1 MNSLRR
7 HSLSLHA
14 WGAVLIIAIL
24 CFMSAIG
31 SGTLAWVAKSDA
43 EAINT
48 AGSIRMAAY
57 RISFQLATDFSD
69 DNPFS
74 SSLNIRQ
81 DSLNLTH
88 DKQVEKQGKLDF
100 SNKNT
105 AEKIDILIEDMEI
118 RLEELQ
124 TYQLTSANRSA
135 PISNQLNQIKLQWFQ
150 DLKPA
155 LLGQDKQEFYSV
167 SVKYIDDVNRF
178 VKELQYRNEQRQTWQ
193 QNLQI
198 LSLILTIMILLVG
211 IRRLHQ
217 AVLMPIHQLIKA
229 NNQFKRG
236 QYDTRVSITGYR
248 EFEVLGNSFNE
259 MASTIETYQR
269 SLENEVQI
277 KTQHLTK
284 ANHVL
289 SLFYDFSKS
298 ITTNQVSL
306 YRLDKLVADFS
317 KTLPHLEFT
326 LCIQNKYIT
335 NKNAIVLHGAKMK
348 ELCKKLNCDN
358 CEIKNGEHTKSYAIT
373 HQQEEFGELRV
384 SPKSMLMMNRSVI
397 SADADADADAD
408 AYDESSEIPASQRI
422 NMIETGMKMG
432 GISSFSSAEL
442 DAQNDELI
450 VALTNLISTALS
462 LRKQRQQEHQLILF
476 EERSTIAREL
486 HDSLAQSLSYLKIQ
500 VSVLERH
507 LKNTLSESDESPIY
521 QNIEQIKVGLGS
533 AYHQLRDLL
542 VTFRLTID
550 NNNFDEALHEAA
562 NEFALK
568 GSFNVT
574 VHNRIMTLNLSATE
588 QIDLIQIAREALSN
602 ISRHAKA
609 QNVEI
614 HLGYE
619 DGDKHIVMRIIDDGV
634 GMLMLGSVDQT
645 QHHGLMIM
653 KERAH
658 NIDGELIV
666 ADNQPR
672 GTIISVR
679 FEPNFFDKDSNKDAY
694 L

>member
-1 MNSLRR
+1 MMNSLRR

-31 SGTLAWVAKSDA
+31 SGTLGWVAKSDA

-100 SNKNT
+100 SNKDT
-105 AEKIDILIEDMEI
+105 SEKIDILIEDMEN

-124 TYQLTSANRSA
+124 TYQLTSANRST
-135 PISNQLNQIKLQWFQ
+135 PITNQLNQIKSQWFQ

-155 LLGQDKQEFYSV
+155 LLGQNKQDFYRV
-167 SVKYIDDVNRF
+167 AVKYVDDVNRF
-178 VKELQYRNEQRQTWQ
+178 VGELQYRNEQRQTWQ
-193 QNLQI
+193 QNLQT
-198 LSLILTIMILLVG
+198 LSLILTIIIMLIG
-211 IRRLHQ
+211 MRRLHQ
-217 AVLMPIHQLIKA
+217 AVLTPIKQLIKA

-236 QYDTRVSITGYR
+236 KTNTRVSIKGYR
-248 EFEVLGNSFNE
+248 EFEVLGNSFND

-269 SLENEVQI
+269 SLESEVQI

-335 NKNAIVLHGAKMK
+335 NKNAIVLHGERMK

-358 CEIKNGEHTKSYAIT
+358 CVTKNGEYTKSYPIT

-384 SPKSMLMMNRSVI
+384 SPKSMLVMNRSFI
-397 SADADADADAD
+397 SDDD
-408 AYDESSEIPASQRI
+408 SSDTPESQRI
-422 NMIETGMKMG
+422 NMIETGSATDS
-432 GISSFSSAEL
+432 ISPFSSAEL
-442 DAQNDELI
+442 DAQNNELI

-507 LKNTLSESDESPIY
+507 LKNAASEPDEAPIY
-521 QNIEQIKVGLGS
+521 QNIEQIKMGLGS
-533 AYHQLRDLL
+533 AYQQLRDLL

-562 NEFALK
+562 SEFALK

-602 ISRHAKA
+602 ISRHAQA

-614 HLGYE
+614 QLGYE
-619 DGDKHIVMRIIDDGV
+619 DGDKHIAMSIIDDGV
-634 GMLMLGSVDQT
+634 GMSMLGSVDQT

-658 NIDGELIV
+658 DIGGELIV
-666 ADNQPR
+666 TDNQPR
-672 GTIISVR
+672 GTIITVR
-679 FEPNFFDKDSNKDAY
+679 FEPNFFDKQGNKEAY